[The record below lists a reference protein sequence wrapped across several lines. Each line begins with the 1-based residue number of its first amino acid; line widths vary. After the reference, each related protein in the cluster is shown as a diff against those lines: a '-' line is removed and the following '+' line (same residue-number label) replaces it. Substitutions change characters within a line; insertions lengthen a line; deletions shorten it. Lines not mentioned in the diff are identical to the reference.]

1 MTTLREMS
9 YEYQRSAEKLRLRIK
24 ALRKAAKETEDPE
37 LKQRIDRRIKD
48 LRPLLQETRELT
60 VLTRRYYDRR
70 YYRNEKYTL

>member
-9 YEYQRSAEKLRLRIK
+9 YDYQRSAEQLRLRIK
-24 ALRKAAKETEDPE
+24 ALRAAARETDDPE
-37 LKQRIDRRIKD
+37 RKARIDRRIKD
-48 LRPLLQETRELT
+48 LRPLLQEAKELT